1 MAQMNESL
9 TKSVAHLA
17 RLELTEEEIRLFTTQ
32 LGQVIGYVELLQEV
46 KLGSGDQAIEPL
58 THPLEL
64 KTPLREDV
72 VRPSPVDSEGQPK
85 TLAPA
90 PDVLDGGF
98 KVPPI
103 V

>member
-1 MAQMNESL
+1 MVQITESL
-9 TKSVAHLA
+9 TKNVAHLA
-17 RLELTEEEIRLFTTQ
+17 RLELTEEELRLFTAQ
-32 LGQVIGYVELLQEV
+32 LGQVLGYVELLQEV
-46 KLGSGDQAIEPL
+46 NVSKVEPM

-64 KTPLREDV
+64 ATPLREDV
-72 VRPSPVDSEGQPK
+72 VRPSPVDAASGEPK
-85 TLAPA
+85 TLGPA